1 MYSNEIEIENYSA
14 YIINDPKE
22 PVYIVQWESKPW
34 RVDADGSNEVDGHTY
49 KWTEGDYLCGGAWLK
64 KLDGGINWY
73 TMDGASRKCIVN
85 LENVVNANIDMRP
98 FTDNEGENP
107 LPPRVSC
114 ARANIKGAW
123 CMSDFDYIFLL
134 EET

>member
-34 RVDADGSNEVDGHTY
+34 KVDADGSNEVDGHTY

-64 KLDGGINWY
+64 KLDGGRNWY
-73 TMDGASRKCIVN
+73 TMDSASRKCIVN
-85 LENVVNANIDMRP
+85 FEKVVNANIDMCP
-98 FTDNEGENP
+98 FADSKEENS
-107 LPPRVSC
+107 LPP
-114 ARANIKGAW
+114 
-123 CMSDFDYIFLL
+123 
-134 EET
+134 